1 MQQGKEKFGE
11 KVEPYQVDSLLEDGL
26 EVALLVSHGGG
37 LPSSRISFPSLL
49 FVLLPFQIY
58 MQQTGKRSLLVNVA
72 FHLCVDGWMGVG

>member
-1 MQQGKEKFGE
+1 VQGAKEKFGE
-11 KVEPYQVDSLLEDGL
+11 RGEPYQVDCLLEDGL

-58 MQQTGKRSLLVNVA
+58 MQQTGKRSLLVNVV